1 MKNTN
6 GHSGKSKFT
15 FIDLFAGIGGIR
27 IAFES
32 VGGKCVYSSEL
43 DEDCQITYEENFGET
58 PYGDITKVDL
68 SSIPNHDILTG
79 GFPCQSFSIIGKRMS
94 VRDTRGTMFFEIEKI
109 LKAKQPYSLLL
120 ENVKQLVTIDG
131 GETFSTMLRK
141 LKDLGY
147 FVHWKVLNALN
158 YGLPQKRERVIIVG
172 FKQNHPFKFP
182 NKKEFR
188 VKLEELLEPDDK
200 IDSKHFISEKIK
212 QKLATKVDVKFD
224 YATIWHENKSGNIGI
239 HDYSCAL
246 RANASYNYL
255 LVNGIRRPT
264 PREMLRLMGF
274 PDTFKIKVTDSAIRK
289 QAGNSV
295 VIPMIQAVAEE
306 LMLALDQ
313 EPKSEAEMIEQFPP
327 IQQKLLNFE
336 NAI

>member
-1 MKNTN
+1 MSNPKKTQR
-6 GHSGKSKFT
+6 KFN

-27 IAFES
+27 IAFER
-32 VGGKCVYSSEL
+32 VGAKCVYSSEW
-43 DEDCQITYEENFGET
+43 DKDAQTTYKANFGHK
-58 PYGDITKVDL
+58 PDGDITQVDP
-68 SSIPNHDILTG
+68 SSIPDHDILTG
-79 GFPCQSFSIIGKRMS
+79 GFPCQSFSIIGKRMG

-109 LKAKQPYSLLL
+109 LRAKQPYSFLL

-131 GETFSTMLRK
+131 GETFSTMLKK
-141 LKDLGY
+141 LKDLRY
-147 FVHWKVLNALN
+147 IVHWKVLNSLD
-158 YGLPQKRERVIIVG
+158 YGWPQKRERVIIVG

-182 NKKEFR
+182 ERKETR
-188 VKLEELLEPDDK
+188 IKLEELLDSDD
-200 IDSKHFISEKIK
+200 IVEAKHFISDRIK
-212 QKLATKVDVKFD
+212 QKLATKVNKKFD

-274 PDTFKIKVTDSAIRK
+274 PDSFKMVVNDSAIRK

-295 VIPMIQAVAEE
+295 VIPVIQAVAEQ
-306 LMLALDQ
+306 MIYALEQ
-313 EPKSEAEMIEQFPP
+313 EPIFESETIKELFPEQ
-327 IQQKLLNFE
+327 QMLLKFDH
-336 NAI
+336 AV